1 MFGLTLTVVVSFDF
15 DGRGGVLGC
24 SWSRLLVAFLH
35 PLFWRFEGRAGDLA
49 RWSIRWF
56 AWGVDLVFV
65 DLDYHHLLVWSDL
78 GLVGDFFVVSS
89 TIFVEVLPGAEL
101 FPFSIH
107 LGV

>member
-1 MFGLTLTVVVSFDF
+1 MGFIFFLFFRLTLDTCHLDLEGCYFGLL
-15 DGRGGVLGC
+15 GGLIWWLG
-24 SWSRLLVAFLH
+24 
-35 PLFWRFEGRAGDLA
+35 G
-49 RWSIRWF
+49 WF
-56 AWGVDLVFV
+56 AGGVDLVFV
-65 DLDYHHLLVWSDL
+65 DLDYHHLLFWSDL